1 MKINEINSYKFARF
15 ADFVFSEVLTKEQ
28 FSILKPV
35 EIEIIYKNNSHISY
49 QKNNIRLSNGSS
61 IFCVNSS
68 INILFH
74 YIKETNLTN
83 LTLITNQTDDNIS
96 MREFNKLPPQF
107 TDWYSINVDF
117 NNEKLHPI
125 PLGISNGYEKNLSL
139 KDQFQLDESR
149 YSVRKKNLLYLS
161 FADNTNI
168 RVRSGLKTHF
178 SKYSWTK
185 IINGNND
192 LPSYKQDLKSS
203 NFILCPEG
211 NGIDTH
217 RIWEALYFEC
227 IPIIQKQTGLN
238 KFIKLPVLY
247 VDNFYEITRELLEE
261 FLENLVIDDLKQI
274 DFTYWEEKIGKNQS
288 FENKVDIKVQKNI
301 YSYFRIIERINKKL
315 SKIINGYFRLIY
327 KIKKRSSFY

>member
-1 MKINEINSYKFARF
+1 MGIGSLPNPFGTTYPQPNYDDDGDIISNIQQDDEIVNEVTQKPTQEDLPFNAKISENKYKFKLPRL
-15 ADFVFSEVLTKEQ
+15 DYLKTPTKAERN
-28 FSILKPV
+28 K
-35 EIEIIYKNNSHISY
+35 
-49 QKNNIRLSNGSS
+49 
-61 IFCVNSS
+61 
-68 INILFH
+68 
-74 YIKETNLTN
+74 
-83 LTLITNQTDDNIS
+83 NQTDDNIS

-107 TDWYSINVDF
+107 TEWYSINVDF

-217 RIWEALYFEC
+217 RIWEALLTKTV
-227 IPIIQKQTGLN
+227 PIIK
-238 KFIKLPVLY
+238 KSHFS
-247 VDNFYEITRELLEE
+247 DNFLKLGLPFLLIEDWHELEKFDENWLITKDSTISFEITKP
-261 FLENLVIDDLKQI
+261 D
-274 DFTYWEEKIGKNQS
+274 
-288 FENKVDIKVQKNI
+288 
-301 YSYFRIIERINKKL
+301 
-315 SKIINGYFRLIY
+315 
-327 KIKKRSSFY
+327 

>member
-1 MKINEINSYKFARF
+1 LKINEINSYKFARF

-28 FSILKPV
+28 FYSLKPSD
-35 EIEIIYKNNSHISY
+35 IEILYKNKSHISY
-49 QKNNIRLSNGSS
+49 QRNNIKISNGSS

-68 INILFH
+68 INLLFH

-96 MREFNKLPPQF
+96 VRELKKLPHQF
-107 TDWYSINVDF
+107 TDWYSINVDCDD
-117 NNEKLHPI
+117 EKLHPI
-125 PLGISNGYEKNLSL
+125 PLGISNGYAKNLSL
-139 KDQFQLDESR
+139 EDQFQLDESR
-149 YSVRKKNLLYLS
+149 YSVRKKNLLYIS

-178 SKYSWTK
+178 DKYAWTK
-185 IINGNND
+185 ITNSNNE
-192 LPSYKQDLKSS
+192 LQSYKQDLKSS

-217 RIWEALYFEC
+217 RVWEALYFEC

-238 KFIKLPVLY
+238 KFSKLPILY
-247 VDNFYEITRELLEE
+247 VDNFYDITNKLLEE
-261 FLENLVIDDLKQI
+261 FLENLVIDDLKLI

-288 FENKVDIKVQKNI
+288 FKNKVEIKVEKRTYN
-301 YSYFRIIERINKKL
+301 YFRRIERINKKL
-315 SKIINGYFRLIY
+315 SKITNGYFRFVY
-327 KIKKRSSFY
+327 KIKNRLSF